1 MAEVS
6 CLLEA
11 GLQLGE
17 CPRWHPREHLLYWV
31 DIDGCSIHRCAAD
44 GSGWEQADLGGRC
57 GCFAFAEGG
66 GLLLAIEMEICLWS
80 GFGSGEL
87 PRRLATIEDSDLP
100 PGLRFNDGTT
110 DPAGRFVAGTVDP
123 SRKLEKAALYSFERQ
138 TCSVR
143 RIAGDFLTFNGLAF
157 SSSKPEAWFSDTRRA
172 TLYRASYDSASG
184 NLGERQAIRTFEPEL
199 GRPDGGCF
207 DREGNYWVA
216 MYGGGRAL
224 RLNPE
229 GETLAS
235 YEIPASYTTMCAFG
249 GPEMAELYVTTA
261 HRHDDAE
268 RSKNP
273 QAGGL
278 FRISGLDTVGLP
290 VVLASV

>member
-1 MAEVS
+1 MPEVE

-11 GLQLGE
+11 NLRLGE
-17 CPRWHPREHLLYWV
+17 CPRWHPREQLLYWV
-31 DIDGCSIHRCAAD
+31 DIDGNSIHRCDAN
-44 GSGWEQADLGGRC
+44 GIFHETEHTYGRC
-57 GCFAFAEGG
+57 GCFAFSEKG
-66 GLLLAIEMEICLWS
+66 GLLLAVDTYICFWA
-80 GFGSGEL
+80 GFGTREQ
-87 PRRLATIEDSDLP
+87 PRVLDSIGDSDLP
-100 PGLRFNDGTT
+100 PDLRFNDGTT

-123 SRKLEKAALYSFERQ
+123 SKKLEKAALYSFERQ

-172 TLYRASYDSASG
+172 TLYRAYYDSASG

-207 DREGNYWVA
+207 DSEGYYWVA
-216 MYGGGRAL
+216 MYGGGRVL
-224 RLNPE
+224 RLDPV
-229 GETLAS
+229 GQTVAS
-235 YEIPASYTTMCAFG
+235 YEIPASYTTMCTFG
-249 GPEMAELYVTTA
+249 GPEMADLFVTTA
-261 HRHDDAE
+261 HRSDDAE

-278 FRISGLDTVGLP
+278 FRISGLDAVGLP
-290 VVLASV
+290 VALASA